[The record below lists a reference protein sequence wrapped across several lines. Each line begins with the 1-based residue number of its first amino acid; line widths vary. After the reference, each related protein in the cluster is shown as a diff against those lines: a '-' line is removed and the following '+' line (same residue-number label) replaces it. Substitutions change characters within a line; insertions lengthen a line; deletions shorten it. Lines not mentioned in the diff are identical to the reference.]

1 MEEFVDL
8 VQVTILRHNIEAPA
22 FIYTYPKALISALK
36 PAIVLITA
44 LVNVLPISAL
54 SITAVIFAA
63 SVLRHNF
70 AI

>member
-1 MEEFVDL
+1 VDL
-8 VQVTILRHNIEAPA
+8 VRVTISRHNFEAPE
-22 FIYTYPKALISALK
+22 FIYIYPKALISALK
-36 PAIVLITA
+36 SAIVPITA

-63 SVLRHNF
+63 SVLRHSF